1 ALHGK
6 GAKKGIFITTSTFT
20 EDALKYA
27 EKISDMKVVLIDG
40 DRLLDYMLKYNVG
53 VEQKT
58 TIEIK
63 KVNEDYFEEY

>member
-1 ALHGK
+1 
-6 GAKKGIFITTSTFT
+6 
-20 EDALKYA
+20 
-27 EKISDMKVVLIDG
+27 MKVVLIDG